1 VESRAVKSARGRI
14 VSGEPYV
21 AYFSMEIALEPAIPT
36 YSGGLGVLAGDTIR
50 SFADLGVRAAA
61 VTLLHRKGYF
71 RQRLDEKGAQTEEAV
86 DWPVVARLEALA
98 PRVEVEIEGRKVLIR
113 AWRYPVEG
121 EAGAVVPVY
130 LLDTD
135 LPQNAP
141 DDRRL
146 TDTLYGGD
154 NTYRFRQE
162 VVLGIG
168 GVKMLRALGYD
179 DLDRFHLNEGHAALA
194 ALELLR
200 EYEETPPTDGSR
212 LLACV
217 DYVRDRCV
225 FTTHTPV
232 PAGHD
237 QFPTPLALSLLDVGH
252 GRWLRFLAG
261 PNFLNMTELAL
272 RVSHFVNG
280 VAMRHG
286 EVSQDMFPR
295 YPIRS
300 ITNGI
305 HPATWASPSFSE
317 LFDRF
322 IREWRWDAYSL
333 RYAVGIPAQEIAR
346 AHEQAK
352 AALLDRVKLVCDVPL
367 DREILTIGFARRAT
381 AYKRATLIFRDLDQL
396 VAIAERCGP
405 LQLVFAGK
413 AHPNDAEG
421 KAIIRQLIEA
431 QKTLRDHVTVAYLP
445 DYDMT
450 LGRLMCAGC
459 DVWLNTPIPPL
470 EASGTSGM
478 KAALNGVPS
487 LSILDG
493 WWVEGCVEGVTGWA
507 IGDDGVE
514 PERSPSARDRA
525 HAEALYEKLATA
537 VLPRFYRERDQYVEM
552 MRYAIALN
560 ASFFN
565 THRMVLQY
573 LYDAYV
579 PVSLAPGRG
588 GRSA

>member
-1 VESRAVKSARGRI
+1 
-14 VSGEPYV
+14 
-21 AYFSMEIALEPAIPT
+21 
-36 YSGGLGVLAGDTIR
+36 
-50 SFADLGVRAAA
+50 
-61 VTLLHRKGYF
+61 
-71 RQRLDEKGAQTEEAV
+71 
-86 DWPVVARLEALA
+86 
-98 PRVEVEIEGRKVLIR
+98 
-113 AWRYPVEG
+113 
-121 EAGAVVPVY
+121 
-130 LLDTD
+130 
-135 LPQNAP
+135 
-141 DDRRL
+141 
-146 TDTLYGGD
+146 
-154 NTYRFRQE
+154 
-162 VVLGIG
+162 
-168 GVKMLRALGYD
+168 
-179 DLDRFHLNEGHAALA
+179 
-194 ALELLR
+194 
-200 EYEETPPTDGSR
+200 
-212 LLACV
+212 
-217 DYVRDRCV
+217 
-225 FTTHTPV
+225 
-232 PAGHD
+232 
-237 QFPTPLALSLLDVGH
+237 
-252 GRWLRFLAG
+252 
-261 PNFLNMTELAL
+261 
-272 RVSHFVNG
+272 
-280 VAMRHG
+280 MRHG

-352 AALLDRVKLVCDVPL
+352 VALLDHVKLVCGVPNVAL

-381 AYKRATLIFRDLDQL
+381 AYKRATLIFRDLDRL
-396 VAIAERCGP
+396 VAIADRCGP

-413 AHPNDAEG
+413 AHPNDVEG
-421 KAIIRQLIEA
+421 KAIIRQVIEA
-431 QKTLRDHVTVAYLP
+431 QKTLRDRVTVAYLP

-507 IGDDGVE
+507 IGGDGVE

-579 PVSLAPGRG
+579 PVSLESGRG
-588 GRSA
+588 SRSA